1 MFLQKCRV
9 VISYTTRVADCVMFS
24 ENLIISQVMLQK
36 ERIESKTI
44 LTVRAKGSLIWLLVK
59 IVANNTSA
67 KRAPLFRQGTTDTG
81 VI

>member
-9 VISYTTRVADCVMFS
+9 VISYMTLVADCVMFS

-36 ERIESKTI
+36 ERKESKTI
-44 LTVRAKGSLIWLLVK
+44 LIVRAKGSFIWLLVK
-59 IVANNTSA
+59 IVANNTST
-67 KRAPLFRQGTTDTG
+67 KRARLFRQGTSDTG